1 MEKKMS
7 NNIKYVIRKK
17 IFEYQGDYYSLTDY
31 QIGEIVSVY
40 SNLIDA
46 QHAFQKLN
54 IEYLQENTLSNYN
67 VYDIFNETEL
77 QAINQVMIQRTNIG
91 FLDESSYMVDVLPEE
106 FNDVDTFFFAEQ
118 LKLLAY
124 QLEEFNDE
132 NYVIWN
138 IEKEH
143 YLRLPDPYGNPFDQ
157 DDDFCGELIF
167 GKTAD
172 FLKHHAEKKR
182 FLEQFNNEFRL
193 YQYGELSELSEQPEQ
208 LEQTLQKYSDTWKY
222 ENSRLELQRY
232 VQPNFDTFEA
242 VHSLLKTPLY
252 EIRKVDFATLKDL
265 IDLEETR
272 EVR

>member
-7 NNIKYVIRKK
+7 NIKYVIRKK
-17 IFEYQGDYYSLTDY
+17 IFEYQGNYYSLTDY
-31 QIGEIVSVY
+31 QIGEIVGVY
-40 SNLIDA
+40 DEKLQAEQQFKQLIIDTVRD
-46 QHAFQKLN
+46 QDLYCYDVSSYVSTDV
-54 IEYLQENTLSNYN
+54 IEAVNQQILHDSGVEIYSDGDLLDVVPDTLSDENTL
-67 VYDIFNETEL
+67 
-77 QAINQVMIQRTNIG
+77 
-91 FLDESSYMVDVLPEE
+91 
-106 FNDVDTFFFAEQ
+106 
-118 LKLLAY
+118 LLAEKFGILHY
-124 QLEEFNDE
+124 LLEEFDDE

-157 DDDFCGELIF
+157 DDSFCGELIW

-222 ENSRLELQRY
+222 ENNRLELQRY